1 MILKT
6 KQMNEE
12 NKVGLD
18 EKTKLFNKALG
29 LGMIILG
36 IYGLIY
42 AYELIKKK

>member
-1 MILKT
+1 MILKP
-6 KQMNEE
+6 KEMNEE

-42 AYELIKKK
+42 AYDLIKKK